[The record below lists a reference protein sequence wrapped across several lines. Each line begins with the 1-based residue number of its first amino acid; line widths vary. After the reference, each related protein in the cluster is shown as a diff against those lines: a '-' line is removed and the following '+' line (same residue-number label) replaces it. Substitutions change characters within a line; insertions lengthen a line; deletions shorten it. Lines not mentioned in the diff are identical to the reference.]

1 MKKNERA
8 DVSSFA
14 RYLFLTVVACL
25 LSSTNMLA
33 SASANAQGVHDLK
46 IEIELK
52 EASIEHA
59 FELIESRTPFEFFYK
74 NRDLSNTVKLDL
86 PKQEYVVADV
96 LKLIAKRGSLKFRR
110 VNNSISVSAANS
122 NGSKNAPV
130 IVEEV
135 ERTITG
141 VVTGTDDG
149 QPLPFVNILIKGT
162 VQGTTSDVDGKYEIT
177 VPGESSVLIY
187 RFAGYVGKE
196 ETVGNRTVINVE
208 LTPDVKSLGEVVVTG
223 VASETPKEKLS
234 FTIASVDSEVLTK
247 APASNAGN
255 ALVGKIAGLRVSPS
269 SVPGEAPS
277 ILLRGAT
284 NLRTSNGPLILLDGA
299 ILEGSLSDINVQ
311 DIDRYEVLKGA
322 SAATLYGSRAANGV
336 IAIYTKSGK
345 NLKVGQTDVFVRS
358 EVTMERSYKD
368 RHPEKAKFHNKQVD
382 ANGNI
387 ITDADGLALDD
398 TPSINDK
405 PFAVYKDHLDDFFE
419 GSTSF
424 RNYVRLMNRTANG
437 NMSVSFEQQ
446 NASGGIAM
454 HDGNTRYNFSA
465 GLDQNFAD
473 VLDLKVRSRYIWDK
487 DDTRPR
493 DIQTLIFAS
502 PDADF
507 FAPNEE
513 DGSPYNYNANSF
525 VLGSYFNPFY
535 QLANRESERIR
546 KRFIASV
553 QGDVHISEA
562 LKFTGLFGFD
572 TRADNSTGYTD
583 IGYLANANGIPE
595 EGDVDRGYYE
605 EVAMNASAAFSY
617 IKQFG
622 DWNLRSTLKYQY
634 EDDVEQGF
642 NIDGDF
648 LGVAGFDNFRAVRAD
663 TSGLGYQFLSV
674 GDTRPLQIRSDS
686 YALAVGGDYKDRYI
700 FDFVVRRD
708 GSSLFGEDER
718 WQWFSRGSLA
728 WRITQ
733 DFQIDGVDELKVSAS
748 LGTAGGRPG
757 FNDQYEI
764 ANVSNGLISFP
775 QQLANPNLKPNI
787 TTEAEFTLSSQFLD
801 KFDLLVSYSTQENR
815 DQLLSVPVSVAA
827 TGGRSTQIQNA
838 ATLSTNT
845 IEFTLGYKA
854 INKADLGLTFD
865 LVGDRTVQTITEF
878 NAPQVLAGGAGI
890 WKEGSEL
897 TQMYGRRYAKSL
909 SDLTVDDN
917 GIVLNGQFAGLG
929 NTSTIDD
936 YEINDMGF
944 VIPKGSQYTS
954 DERVV
959 PLVNEDGEEEQE
971 LLIGNARPD
980 LNLGIRTGFRFKAFN
995 IYMLWETQ
1003 IGGDIYNAGL
1013 ASLDRDGL
1021 GPDYDQ
1027 AHRPE
1032 GQRHYTSFRQSI
1044 YNGRRLNAEYVE
1056 DASHVRLRELSINYN
1071 MTAPQ
1076 LERIGLKNVFK
1087 SVQLSFI
1094 ANNVLLF
1101 AKYRGFDP
1109 MAGGIN
1115 TRYDSY
1121 TFPLI
1126 RTFSGSLSLN
1136 F

>member
-1 MKKNERA
+1 MKKIKQVN
-8 DVSSFA
+8 VYSFTKQ
-14 RYLFLTVVACL
+14 LFFVFVACF
-25 LSSTNMLA
+25 LSSTLLMAA
-33 SASANAQGVHDLK
+33 SESEAQGVHDLT
-46 IEIELK
+46 IEIELN
-52 EASIEHA
+52 ESSIKQT
-59 FELIESRTPFEFFYK
+59 FRLIESQTPFEFFYK
-74 NRDLSNTVKLDL
+74 ERDLSNSIKLDL
-86 PKQEYVVADV
+86 PKQEYVVADI
-96 LKLIAKRGSLKFRR
+96 LKLVAKRGGLKFRR
-110 VNNSISVSAANS
+110 VNNTISVSAANAR
-122 NGSKNAPV
+122 GSRNAPV

-135 ERTITG
+135 AQTVTG
-141 VVTGTDDG
+141 VVTGSDDG
-149 QPLPFVNILIKGT
+149 QPLPFVSIIIKGT
-162 VQGTTSDVDGKYEIT
+162 TQGTTTDVDGKYEIT
-177 VPGESSVLIY
+177 VPGQSSVLTY
-187 RFAGYVGKE
+187 RFAGYTSKE
-196 ETVGNRTVINVE
+196 ETVGNRSVINVV
-208 LTPDVKSLGEVVVTG
+208 LAPDVKSLGEVVVTG

-255 ALVGKIAGLRVSPS
+255 ALVGKIAGLRVSPNPI
-269 SVPGEAPS
+269 PGQGPS

-345 NLKVGQTDVFVRS
+345 SLKVGQTDVFVRS
-358 EVTMERSYKD
+358 EVTMERSYKG

-398 TPSINDK
+398 APSINDK
-405 PFAVYKDHLDDFFE
+405 PFAVYKDHLDDFFD

-437 NMSVSFEQQ
+437 NMSISFEQQ

-454 HDGNTRYNFSA
+454 HDGNTRYNFSI
-465 GLDQNFAD
+465 GLDQNFAEIF
-473 VLDLKVRSRYIWDK
+473 DLKVRSRYIWDR

-493 DIQTLIFAS
+493 DVNTLIFSS

-535 QLANRESERIR
+535 QLANRQSERIR
-546 KRFIASV
+546 KRFIASA
-553 QGDVHISEA
+553 QGDLHITEDF
-562 LKFTGLFGFD
+562 KFTGVLGFD

-595 EGDVDRGYYE
+595 QGDVDRGYNQNI
-605 EVAMNASAAFSY
+605 AMNASAAFSY
-617 IKQFG
+617 IKSIG

-634 EDDVEQGF
+634 EDDVYEGF
-642 NIDGDF
+642 SVDGDF

-674 GDTRPLQIRSDS
+674 GDTRPIQRRSDS

-733 DFQIDGVDELKVSAS
+733 DFQIDGVDELKLSAS

-801 KFDLLVSYSTQENR
+801 RFDLLVSYSTQENR
-815 DQLLSVPVSVAA
+815 DQLLAVPVSVAA

-845 IEFTLGYKA
+845 FEFTLGYQA
-854 INKADLGLTFD
+854 INKSDLGLSFD

-878 NAPQVLAGGAGI
+878 NAPQVLASGAGI

-897 TQMYGRRYAKSL
+897 TQMYGRKYAKSL

-944 VIPKGSQYTS
+944 VIPKGTQYTG

-959 PLVNEDGEEEQE
+959 PLVNEEGEEEQE

-980 LNLGIRTGFRFKAFN
+980 LNLGLRTSLRYKAFN

-1027 AHRPE
+1027 GDRPE
-1032 GQRHYTSFRQSI
+1032 GQRHHTSFRQSI
-1044 YNGRRLNAEYVE
+1044 YNGRRLNQEYVE
-1056 DASHVRLRELSINYN
+1056 DATHLRLRELSVNY
-1071 MTAPQ
+1071 TLSAPQ

-1087 SVQLSFI
+1087 RVQVSFI

-1109 MAGGIN
+1109 TFGGIN
-1115 TRYDSY
+1115 SRYDTY
-1121 TFPLI
+1121 GFPLI
-1126 RTFSGSLSLN
+1126 RTFSGSLSFN